1 VRNASNDLTFDSV
14 ESPVDISTPRKSG
27 YKKKEATSTV
37 SIEIH
42 DFRPLFHTDAKK
54 MNG

>member
-1 VRNASNDLTFDSV
+1 VRNASNDITFDSV
-14 ESPVDISTPRKSG
+14 ETPVDISTRRKSG
-27 YKKKEATSTV
+27 YKKKAISTV

>member
-1 VRNASNDLTFDSV
+1 MLQTTLHLSRSRRLWTFQLLG
-14 ESPVDISTPRKSG
+14 SPVT
-27 YKKKEATSTV
+27 KKKEATSTV